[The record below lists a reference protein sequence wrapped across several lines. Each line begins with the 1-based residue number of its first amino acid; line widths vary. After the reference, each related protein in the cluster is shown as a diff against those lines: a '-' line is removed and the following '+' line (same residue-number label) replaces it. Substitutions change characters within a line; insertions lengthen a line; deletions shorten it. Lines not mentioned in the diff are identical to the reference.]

1 MRKLLLA
8 LAFIT
13 LNSTVSTQAETYP
26 SRHITL
32 VAPVAAGGPLDVN
45 ARLIATALG
54 DVLGQQVIVENRTGA
69 GTAVGTASVARAA
82 PDGYTL
88 LIADMTFVAGPSLV
102 ANLSY
107 NPQHDFVPVAFL
119 SRSNM
124 LLVVN
129 PTFSAKTVSDI
140 VAMAKQKP
148 GELQYAHA
156 GLGTPPS
163 RCARVHPGHGDYN
176 VAHRLQRRG
185 ASGGRHRGG
194 ACSDDVPRSQHIGAA
209 SDFRKIP
216 RSCSDWDGA
225 RADVSRSAD
234 LYGKWN

>member
-1 MRKLLLA
+1 MEGRMRKLLLV

-13 LNSTVSTQAETYP
+13 LNGAVSTQADTYP

-69 GTAVGTASVARAA
+69 GRAVGTASVARAA

-107 NPQHDFVPVAFL
+107 DPQHDL
-119 SRSNM
+119 CR
-124 LLVVN
+124 L
-129 PTFSAKTVSDI
+129 
-140 VAMAKQKP
+140 
-148 GELQYAHA
+148 
-156 GLGTPPS
+156 PS
-163 RCARVHPGHGDYN
+163 
-176 VAHRLQRRG
+176 
-185 ASGGRHRGG
+185 
-194 ACSDDVPRSQHIGAA
+194 
-209 SDFRKIP
+209 
-216 RSCSDWDGA
+216 
-225 RADVSRSAD
+225 
-234 LYGKWN
+234 

>member
-88 LIADMTFVAGPSLV
+88 LIADMTFVAGLGLV

-107 NPQHDFVPVAFL
+107 DPQHDFVPVAFL

-156 GLGTPPS
+156 GLGTPPHLAALAFTRATATTMS
-163 RCARVHPGHGDYN
+163 PIAY
-176 VAHRLQRRG
+176 
-185 ASGGRHRGG
+185 RGG
-194 ACSDDVPRSQHIGAA
+194 APAVVDIVAGRVPMMFLGLSISGPQVISGN
-209 SDFRKIP
+209 
-216 RSCSDWDGA
+216 
-225 RADVSRSAD
+225 SA
-234 LYGKWN
+234 LLQ

>member
-88 LIADMTFVAGPSLV
+88 LIADMTFVAGPE
-102 ANLSY
+102 LSC
-107 NPQHDFVPVAFL
+107 
-119 SRSNM
+119 
-124 LLVVN
+124 
-129 PTFSAKTVSDI
+129 
-140 VAMAKQKP
+140 
-148 GELQYAHA
+148 E
-156 GLGTPPS
+156 
-163 RCARVHPGHGDYN
+163 
-176 VAHRLQRRG
+176 
-185 ASGGRHRGG
+185 
-194 ACSDDVPRSQHIGAA
+194 SQL
-209 SDFRKIP
+209 
-216 RSCSDWDGA
+216 
-225 RADVSRSAD
+225 RSAARFCAGC
-234 LYGKWN
+234 LPEPFKHVASCKSHLLGQNRF

>member
-54 DVLGQQVIVENRTGA
+54 DVLGQQVMVENRTGA

-88 LIADMTFVAGPSLV
+88 LIADMTFVAGPGLV
-102 ANLSY
+102 EIS
-107 NPQHDFVPVAFL
+107 VTI
-119 SRSNM
+119 RSTI
-124 LLVVN
+124 LCRL
-129 PTFSAKTVSDI
+129 
-140 VAMAKQKP
+140 
-148 GELQYAHA
+148 
-156 GLGTPPS
+156 PS
-163 RCARVHPGHGDYN
+163 
-176 VAHRLQRRG
+176 
-185 ASGGRHRGG
+185 
-194 ACSDDVPRSQHIGAA
+194 
-209 SDFRKIP
+209 
-216 RSCSDWDGA
+216 
-225 RADVSRSAD
+225 
-234 LYGKWN
+234 